1 MAAQKGFIYEEN
13 TADFLKPAGIV
24 PQSFKPA
31 GAGHDQPDLMI
42 QFKGKEAGLELKIN
56 QASFGSLVLHFY
68 REQQLKGNNPWSW
81 GEIKPEEKEKLF
93 LQDLGNRLKVLDE
106 IKKIW
111 TKTPHLIQDRQ
122 KMWNTPAMKKI
133 YSKMGPRGR
142 YKFDKANFQDIK
154 EEISAR
160 EIEGYYNLKDTYYIQ
175 IGTHGFFLLGDKDP
189 LKLNQSNRERGLKPI
204 PRFSNSC
211 VATGRIRC
219 QPKGVTKAE
228 QRFVQTGDIFGP
240 NGYQFTFEMQIKGLK
255 KSPYNI
261 APLAAR
267 SVMPNRDQAT
277 LEFLQ

>member
-1 MAAQKGFIYEEN
+1 
-13 TADFLKPAGIV
+13 
-24 PQSFKPA
+24 
-31 GAGHDQPDLMI
+31 
-42 QFKGKEAGLELKIN
+42 
-56 QASFGSLVLHFY
+56 
-68 REQQLKGNNPWSW
+68 
-81 GEIKPEEKEKLF
+81 
-93 LQDLGNRLKVLDE
+93 
-106 IKKIW
+106 
-111 TKTPHLIQDRQ
+111 
-122 KMWNTPAMKKI
+122 
-133 YSKMGPRGR
+133 MGPRGR

-240 NGYQFTFEMQIKGLK
+240 NGYQFSFEMQIKGLK
-255 KSPYNI
+255 KYAKGNLFTILLIDVSPKKNGFTI
-261 APLAAR
+261 FDVPKEKF
-267 SVMPNRDQAT
+267 SV
-277 LEFLQ
+277 FLIL